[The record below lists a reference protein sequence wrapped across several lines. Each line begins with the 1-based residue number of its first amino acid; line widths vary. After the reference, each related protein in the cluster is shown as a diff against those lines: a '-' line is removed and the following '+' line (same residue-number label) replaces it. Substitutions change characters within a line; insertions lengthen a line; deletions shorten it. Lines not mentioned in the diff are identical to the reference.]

1 MIMSKPNRYEIEQDI
16 THSGAWP
23 LLRYL
28 SVFSERLDVLSCL
41 YQFTPRLA
49 NERDVYERMGLDWLN
64 ILGAINGSLKSV
76 YA

>member
-1 MIMSKPNRYEIEQDI
+1 M
-16 THSGAWP
+16 
-23 LLRYL
+23 LRYL